1 MIWTIRLLRIF
12 YYRIKI
18 GLRAVKVNK
27 LLLSP
32 FIISLTAFFYFID
45 LQNNIGLDFQ
55 LETSLVILTLGL
67 WIPTTLRV
75 FQTSFIKNKNMALD
89 YLFNLFVILLLIFFS
104 KRLLT
109 FFIFFELSVIP
120 IIIIIFLGGRTKTKG
135 EASFFLFLF
144 TGLRAFFLLFFIS
157 FFALKNSGDLNLIL
171 SFSYERI
178 SKVEFSW
185 FLSNFFRFVII
196 LSLLVKLPIFFFHM
210 WLPKAHVE
218 APVFGSIILA
228 RVILKLGGF
237 GIYLLRRM
245 LLFNNFILLLVR
257 IIPYLCF
264 LSGISCY
271 SQKDLKVLI
280 ALSRVNH
287 IRFFLIGF
295 ICLQSQSIW
304 GGLMLILGH
313 GVVSSIIFYFRS
325 IVYSLSSSRR
335 IFFSKNF
342 GRNVLLSSIWIFL
355 IFLNGGF
362 PPFLRFLGE
371 IRIIKIFIE
380 NPIIIFFLFLNFIL
394 VGLYRVLILR
404 HLRERK
410 RLKPNLNSQGGLN
423 EWTVLIVRFLHLML
437 LYVLSFSQR
446 IFYL

>member
-1 MIWTIRLLRIF
+1 MVWTISLLSIF
-12 YYRIKI
+12 YYSIKI
-18 GLRAVKVNK
+18 GLSAVKVNK

-32 FIISLTAFFYFID
+32 FMISLTAFFYFMD
-45 LQNNIGLDFQ
+45 LQNNMGLDFQ

-67 WIPTTLRV
+67 WIPTTLSV

-104 KRLLT
+104 KSLLT

-120 IIIIIFLGGRTKTKG
+120 IIIIIFLGGSAKTKG

-144 TGLRAFFLLFFIS
+144 TGLSAFFLLFFIS

-171 SFSYERI
+171 SFSYESI

-185 FLSNFFRFVII
+185 FLSNFFSFVII

-218 APVFGSIILA
+218 APVFGSMILA
-228 RVILKLGGF
+228 SVMLKLGGF
-237 GIYLLRRM
+237 GIYLLSSM
-245 LLFNNFILLLVR
+245 LLFNNFILLLVSMM
-257 IIPYLCF
+257 PYLCF

-280 ALSRVNH
+280 ALSSVNH
-287 IRFFLIGF
+287 MSFFLMGF
-295 ICLQSQSIW
+295 ICLQAQSIW
-304 GGLMLILGH
+304 GGLMLMLGH
-313 GVVSSIIFYFRS
+313 GVVSSMMFYFSS
-325 IVYSLSSSRR
+325 IVYSLTSSRS

-342 GRNVLLSSIWIFL
+342 GSNVLLSSIWIFL

-362 PPFLRFLGE
+362 PPFLSFLGE
-371 IRIIKIFIE
+371 ISIMKIFIE
-380 NPIIIFFLFLNFIL
+380 NPIIIFFLFLNFML
-394 VGLYRVLILR
+394 VGLYSVLMLS
-404 HLRERK
+404 HLSESK
-410 RLKPNLNSQGGLN
+410 SLKPNLNSQGGLN
-423 EWTVLIVRFLHLML
+423 EWTVLMVSFLHLML
-437 LYVLSFSQR
+437 LYVLSFSQS